1 MTKRKY
7 KLKDQGLWE
16 KFCAFEGFE
25 KAFQD
30 SCTIAE
36 AQKHRC
42 FVTVLFRFVA
52 SATSMVTFSWKDI
65 IVIEEQPCK

>member
-1 MTKRKY
+1 MTQRKFR
-7 KLKDQGLWE
+7 LADPALWE

-30 SCTIAE
+30 ACTIAE

>member
-1 MTKRKY
+1 MTYRKY
-7 KLKDQGLWE
+7 KLQDPDLWA
-16 KFCAFEGFE
+16 KLCAFEGFE

-30 SCTIAE
+30 ACTIAE

-52 SATSMVTFSWKDI
+52 STTSMVTFSWKDI